1 VMETVSVA
9 YYWIRIG
16 ALVVLTLFAVVTAI
30 VQLRRR
36 RYSLVRRVILAVVSV
51 AAVFALQAASG
62 VKPSLLWMVGLLV
75 VGLGLGW
82 MAGRMSRVYEQDGAV
97 LVARSAYA
105 PVLAAL
111 AYVWAALTLLFGT
124 SYLFAIALLIL
135 AFSAGLSAGSAL
147 AELIAARG
155 VSLPP
160 VATDRSAEAPGEA

>member
-16 ALVVLTLFAVVTAI
+16 ALVVLTLFAVVTAF

-51 AAVFALQAASG
+51 VAVFALQAASG
-62 VKPSLLWMVGLLV
+62 VKPSLLWMVALLA
-75 VGLGLGW
+75 VGAGLGW
-82 MAGRMSRVYEQDGAV
+82 LAGRMSRVYQEDGV
-97 LVARSAYA
+97 VKVARSAYA

-135 AFSAGLSAGSAL
+135 AFSAGLSTGSAV
-147 AELIAARG
+147 AEVIAARG
-155 VSLPP
+155 VALPP
-160 VATDRSAEAPGEA
+160 ATDRSAEAPAEA

>member
-16 ALVVLTLFAVVTAI
+16 ALVVLTLFAVVTAF

-51 AAVFALQAASG
+51 VAVFALQAASG
-62 VKPSLLWMVGLLV
+62 VKPSLLWMVG
-75 VGLGLGW
+75 
-82 MAGRMSRVYEQDGAV
+82 RMSRVYQEDGV
-97 LVARSAYA
+97 VKVARSAYA

-135 AFSAGLSAGSAL
+135 AFSAGLSTGSAV
-147 AELIAARG
+147 AEVIAARG
-155 VSLPP
+155 VALPP
-160 VATDRSAEAPGEA
+160 ATDRSAEAPAEA